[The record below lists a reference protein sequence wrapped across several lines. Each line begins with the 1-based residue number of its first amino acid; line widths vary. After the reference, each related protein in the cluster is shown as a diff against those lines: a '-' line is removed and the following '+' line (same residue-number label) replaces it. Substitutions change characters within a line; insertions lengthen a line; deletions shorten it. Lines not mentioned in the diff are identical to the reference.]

1 MAKEKEE
8 KPKVVIEIYKDGKPT
23 GEYKEVSFSKKK
35 SKEFIKNLE
44 KQPDTTAD

>member
-1 MAKEKEE
+1 MTTE
-8 KPKVVIEIYKDGKPT
+8 KPRVVIQKYESGKPV
-23 GEYKEVSFSKKK
+23 GKPEVVVFDEEK